1 MVSMLPF
8 VRLHGSLPQD
18 ALPVGLS
25 FPPPA
30 PAPLS
35 DLLYTH
41 IQGYSFSHFHHC
53 TSVWIEESS
62 LASLSFARSFQF
74 SQDRFIYEQERDRIN
89 MLFLENNSLINQF
102 SSRRLFKQ
110 FSLVL
115 PRIFRG
121 EKYDLVVIR
130 KKSQPCLVIYTLKRV
145 LGVDKD
151 PLSLE
156 ILENRHW
163 LLGRQI
169 PGVESKGNNFN
180 LANLMFLFFCAVINS
195 LL

>member
-25 FPPPA
+25 LSP
-30 PAPLS
+30 PLS

-74 SQDRFIYEQERDRIN
+74 SQDRFIYVQERDRIN

-121 EKYDLVVIR
+121 EKYDLVLIR